1 MGACCSPT
9 LANIFLSYHEKRWL
23 DGCPSEF
30 KPVLYRR
37 YVDDCFLLFRKN
49 DHIPK
54 FHDYLNSQHTNIKFT
69 VEVEHDDSLPFLDV
83 HVKKSGNAFVTDLYR
98 KPTFTGLGMKHDS
111 SIDHKFKT
119 NLVNCLIDRAY
130 KLSSTYYN
138 FINEVEKLKKY
149 FCQNNFPLFLIENL
163 TRNKINSLLVPKP
176 LVSTV
181 DKNPIYASIPFIS
194 NTQNRT
200 ISSEIQSLIKRFYA
214 QINLRLS
221 FKNDFSIGSLFSH
234 KDKIPS
240 SMRSNVV
247 YSYHCNQC
255 SDSYYGETSRHLRT
269 RIAEHRGLSY
279 RTGVPLTSP
288 PHSSIR
294 DHAFSTGHDISTN
307 NFKVIFSTTSQN
319 LRTSESILINKFKPS
334 LNSMESSIP
343 LHIHH

>member
-1 MGACCSPT
+1 M
-9 LANIFLSYHEKRWL
+9 
-23 DGCPSEF
+23 
-30 KPVLYRR
+30 
-37 YVDDCFLLFRKN
+37 
-49 DHIPK
+49 
-54 FHDYLNSQHTNIKFT
+54 
-69 VEVEHDDSLPFLDV
+69 
-83 HVKKSGNAFVTDLYR
+83 
-98 KPTFTGLGMKHDS
+98 
-111 SIDHKFKT
+111 
-119 NLVNCLIDRAY
+119 
-130 KLSSTYYN
+130 SSTYYN

-194 NTQNRT
+194 NTQNRS
-200 ISSEIQSLIKRFYA
+200 INSEIQSLIKRFYP

-234 KDKIPS
+234 KDKIPY
-240 SMRSNVV
+240 SMRGNVV

-307 NFKVIFSTTSQN
+307 NFKVIFSKTSQN
-319 LRTSESILINKFKPS
+319 LRIYEINKFKPS